1 MANNNNNTYLNTSEL
16 MTGKDGRLYVQIQGQ
31 NYLLAE
37 INEYKVVMN
46 VNSTQYQPVGSIL
59 DGTVPLGVTFDL
71 TYTEAVV
78 RDDFITAPLLESIKN
93 GSLPI
98 YNFQGSVTKPD
109 GLTTQTITYNNAIPN
124 GTFDLQSVTPGDVI
138 KRAQSFR
145 LNSIP
150 SYVKELTSQTLG
162 TAPAVNQ

>member
-1 MANNNNNTYLNTSEL
+1 MAQGNNNTVLNTSEL
-16 MTGKDGRLYVQIQGQ
+16 MTGKDGRLYVQLDGV

-46 VNSTQYQPVGSIL
+46 INSTQYQPVGSIL
-59 DGTVPLGVTFDL
+59 EGTVPLGVTFDL

-78 RDDFITAPLLESIKN
+78 RDDLVTGPLIKAI
-93 GSLPI
+93 GEGYLPT

-109 GLTTQTITYNNAIPN
+109 GVTTQTIAYNNAIPN
-124 GTFDLQSVTPGDVI
+124 GTFDLQSVVPGDII

-145 LNSIP
+145 LNTIP
-150 SYVKELTSQTLG
+150 SYVTGLVSNELG
-162 TAPAVNQ
+162 TVAAK